1 MNTLSGCSSHP
12 CPPAIDAGAASACL
26 LDVRDVH
33 RHYRQLRRS
42 LLTPPRNTHAL
53 KWVSVRLG
61 HGQSLALVGESGSG
75 KSTLARIIMTLDKPD
90 SGSVWFRG
98 HNLHALPAAELR
110 ALRPAFQM
118 VFQDPYS
125 SLDPRQRIGRI
136 VTEPLHPCGLDAG
149 TLEQRAAEALQAV
162 GLRPGDLDLYPHE
175 FSGGQRQRIAI
186 ARALISQPQLIV
198 ADEPVSALDVSVQA
212 QVLNLLQGL
221 QQQGISLL
229 LISHDLR
236 VVQHLCDQVCV
247 LYRGEVVEYGPAES
261 VLRTPAHPYTQKL
274 LAAAYL

>member
-1 MNTLSGCSSHP
+1 MAPIDWTFLAVLLVSMLIGAWRGLVYELLSL
-12 CPPAIDAGAASACL
+12 AAWVVAFFAAQWGAAEMADWL
-26 LDVRDVH
+26 PLAQWQD
-33 RHYRQLRRS
+33 
-42 LLTPPRNTHAL
+42 
-53 KWVSVRLG
+53 SVRYAVG
-61 HGQSLALVGESGSG
+61 FAVVFVLAVFACGFVAW
-75 KSTLARIIMTLDKPD
+75 LAKKLI
-90 SGSVWFRG
+90 
-98 HNLHALPAAELR
+98 E
-110 ALRPAFQM
+110 
-118 VFQDPYS
+118 
-125 SLDPRQRIGRI
+125 
-136 VTEPLHPCGLDAG
+136 
-149 TLEQRAAEALQAV
+149 AV